1 MCLRYY
7 WLSENSL
14 QTMTNQI
21 IRRLL
26 AGFAAFLLPWSVSAS
41 FAIETKSDV
50 ADQPSGLL
58 ATDIFVTAYAFVALK
73 IFRSCPPFCT

>member
-14 QTMTNQI
+14 QTMTNRI

-26 AGFAAFLLPWSVSAS
+26 AGFAAFLLPWSASAS
-41 FAIETKSDV
+41 FAIETKSDL
-50 ADQPSGLL
+50 ANQPLYWL
-58 ATDIFVTAYAFVALK
+58 ATDIFMTAYAFVAL
-73 IFRSCPPFCT
+73 